1 MTGTYYEH
9 GSHNVQ
15 CDRSGLK
22 VKRSECRMQW
32 DGLLVRKED
41 WEPRHPQDFVRGK
54 RDRQSPPPGMVSPE
68 AEDVFLD
75 AGDVTQ
81 DDL

>member
-41 WEPRHPQDFVRGK
+41 WEPRHPQDFVRAK
-54 RDRQSPPPGMVSPE
+54 ADNQTVRDARPE
-68 AEDVFLD
+68 ATDYFLSD
-75 AGDVTQ
+75 NEVSADQ
-81 DDL
+81 L